1 MINKQCNHLQDV
13 QIEVDNS
20 QEISIL
26 IGADYPYL
34 HKNRDRRN
42 ATAMNP
48 EIYQHPYDRF
58 YRRTKYVQTHFMVK
72 ETERLSNT
80 VETFGH

>member
-34 HKNRDRRN
+34 HINRDRRN

-58 YRRTKYVQTHFMVK
+58 YWMEK
-72 ETERLSNT
+72 
-80 VETFGH
+80 VEQSMSKHISWLRKQNVCQIL